1 MHEPRNLQKTSDTAD
16 AALRSVRVVHC
27 ALLISMIL
35 FASIA
40 EIQAPHEL
48 QNLDKLFPL
57 ALGMCSLAIIG
68 LALFFRTKKLQPAVE
83 TLQSKPDDAMALRQW
98 RTGSILTATLLEAVV
113 LYGFVLRYLGA
124 PMKVSL
130 TFYVVGI
137 ALMVLWWPQRP

>member
-1 MHEPRNLQKTSDTAD
+1 MQVPRELQSTSDTTD
-16 AALRSVRVVHC
+16 ATLRSIRVFHC

-40 EIQAPHEL
+40 EIQAPNEP
-48 QNLDKLFPL
+48 QILDKVFPL

-124 PMKVSL
+124 PLKVSL
-130 TFYVVGI
+130 PFYVVGI